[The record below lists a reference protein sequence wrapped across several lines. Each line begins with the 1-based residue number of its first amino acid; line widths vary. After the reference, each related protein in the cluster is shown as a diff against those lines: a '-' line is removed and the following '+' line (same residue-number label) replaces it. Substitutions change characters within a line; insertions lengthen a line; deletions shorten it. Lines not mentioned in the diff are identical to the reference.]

1 MSLSLFQNL
10 ILAYTFS
17 SFNSRWKH
25 NIVGDFGWYIWQYLS
40 RKLLCQKI
48 LFDLLLWLITFHL
61 MYWLVIV
68 QIVPLSVLLIL
79 VQCELRDALLLVSW
93 QAGDIDPLSVV
104 MQCDEAF
111 FFACNNLSDVKILT
125 HTHVLGVRDN
135 VHPYLM
141 LTRYQNSCSLS
152 MYPTSS
158 IGREA
163 SYVEELCSVF
173 MQFSLN
179 CWPVFYQFNSC
190 LSLLILF
197 LMLISLFLNSASSFL
212 SCN

>member
-1 MSLSLFQNL
+1 MFKLF
-10 ILAYTFS
+10 
-17 SFNSRWKH
+17 
-25 NIVGDFGWYIWQYLS
+25 
-40 RKLLCQKI
+40 LCQ
-48 LFDLLLWLITFHL
+48 
-61 MYWLVIV
+61 Y
-68 QIVPLSVLLIL
+68 LLIL

-93 QAGDIDPLSVV
+93 QAGDNDPLSVV
-104 MQCDEAF
+104 MQCGEAF

-158 IGREA
+158 IGSEA

-197 LMLISLFLNSASSFL
+197 LMLISLFLNSASFLVVQLMICVLLLVVPSFGIL
-212 SCN
+212 FPISGKIKIKK